1 MAVTS
6 GQYLFQNIHL
16 SANKRKDERYLFK
29 LKRLSKLFQRLRG
42 YISVIASKMELL
54 FQGKLEIESKQIL
67 MNRQAQQV
75 VRTQKFWKV
84 L

>member
-16 SANKRKDERYLFK
+16 SANKRKDERYLIK
-29 LKRLSKLFQRLRG
+29 LKRLSKLFYDKKQRLHG

-54 FQGKLEIESKQIL
+54 FQ
-67 MNRQAQQV
+67 
-75 VRTQKFWKV
+75 WKT
-84 L
+84 

>member
-16 SANKRKDERYLFK
+16 SANKRKDERYLIK
-29 LKRLSKLFQRLRG
+29 LKRLSKLFYDKKQRLHG

-54 FQGKLEIESKQIL
+54 FQWKTW
-67 MNRQAQQV
+67 NRVQ
-75 VRTQKFWKV
+75 TDTYE
-84 L
+84 